1 MNKNTSNIHLDI
13 LDKARQKLLIKL
25 IPVTKDFILGGG
37 TALSLQLA
45 HRKSFDFD
53 FFTKSPLHKGLLE
66 TLSQLVSISNV
77 AVDTSDELTFFTHSQ
92 VKITLLH
99 YPFGHSSPVKKL
111 DSGLVLFSVED
122 IAIQKAYTIG
132 RRGEYRDY
140 FDLYAILKND
150 FISLPVV
157 ISEAKKIYGTVFEEK
172 IFLQQLVYFGD
183 LLNFDIVPASSKRL
197 PKPEEV
203 KRFFEDLVKNYV

>member
-1 MNKNTSNIHLDI
+1 MRKNTSNIHLDV
-13 LDKARQKLLIKL
+13 LDNARQELLTKL
-25 IPVTKDFILGGG
+25 IPVTKGFILGGG
-37 TALSLQLA
+37 TSLSLQLA
-45 HRKSFDFD
+45 HRKSFDLD
-53 FFTKSPLHKGLLE
+53 FFTKSSLPKSLLE
-66 TLSQLVSISNV
+66 KISQVVSILNV
-77 AVDTSDELTFFTHSQ
+77 SVDTLDELTFFTHNQ

-99 YPFGHSSPVKKL
+99 YPFEHSFPVKKL

-122 IAIQKAYTIG
+122 IAVQKAYTIG

-140 FDLYAILKND
+140 FDLYSILKSDRMN
-150 FISLPVV
+150 LLQV
-157 ISEAKKIYGTVFEEK
+157 ISEAKKIYDTVFEEK

-183 LLNFDIVPASSKRL
+183 LLNFDIVPVSPKRL